1 MKRLDILFRS
11 VAIGTLQKINLN
23 VKIIAT
29 SRLSSRQNLA
39 ESQAVGVKAF
49 LSKLCTVKEL
59 LLIIT
64 AGKKVIK
71 ETYKK
76 FIQKQVVFLF
86 VTVNNN

>member
-11 VAIGTLQKINLN
+11 VAISTLQKINPN

-29 SRLSSRQNLA
+29 GRLLSRQNLA
-39 ESQAVGVKAF
+39 KSQAVTVKAF
-49 LSKLCTVKEL
+49 LSKLCTAKEL

-64 AGKKVIK
+64 VIKKVIK